1 MILPAPPSPRIA
13 LLVLS
18 LPLTRTRFGTHVKS
32 TLVPQIM
39 SQSVLSA
46 PHSDHRNP
54 PVTCLAFNN
63 QLTPRVALP
72 SAPSAHRS
80 NPHS

>member
-1 MILPAPPSPRIA
+1 MIVHVLPSPRIA
-13 LLVLS
+13 LFVSS
-18 LPLTRTRFGTHVKS
+18 LPL
-32 TLVPQIM
+32 
-39 SQSVLSA
+39 A
-46 PHSDHRNP
+46 PHSDRHNP
-54 PVTCLAFNN
+54 PGTRITFNN

>member
-18 LPLTRTRFGTHVKS
+18 LPLTRTRSAHVKS
-32 TLVPQIM
+32 TLAPQIM
-39 SQSVLSA
+39 SQSVLLA

>member
-1 MILPAPPSPRIA
+1 MIVPAPPSPRIA

-18 LPLTRTRFGTHVKS
+18 LPLTRTRFGTREEHARPPNHVS
-32 TLVPQIM
+32 ICTARTAQRP
-39 SQSVLSA
+39 SQSA
-46 PHSDHRNP
+46 
-54 PVTCLAFNN
+54 VTCLAFNN

>member
-1 MILPAPPSPRIA
+1 MIVHVLPSPRIA
-13 LLVLS
+13 LFVLS
-18 LPLTRTRFGTHVKS
+18 LPLAGHASAHVNS

-39 SQSVLSA
+39 SQSVLLA
-46 PHSDHRNP
+46 PYSDHRNP
-54 PVTCLAFNN
+54 PVTCITVNN
-63 QLTPRVALP
+63 QLTPRLALP